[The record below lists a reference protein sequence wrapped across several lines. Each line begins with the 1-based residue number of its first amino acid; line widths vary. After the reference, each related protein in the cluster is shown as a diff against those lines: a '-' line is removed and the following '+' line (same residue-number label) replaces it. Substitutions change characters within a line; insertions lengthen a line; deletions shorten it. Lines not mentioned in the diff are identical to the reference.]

1 MKKYI
6 RALEIP
12 LYLLVIA
19 LFCLE
24 QGNTAMS
31 IFLII
36 ISIGRL
42 IVNVITDEFIY
53 KRQFLNNMKYFTYAF
68 TFIVITFL
76 FGSVLDKIN
85 TIEQLEN
92 QIKQNNFQ
100 IDSLKL
106 EIDTLQWE
114 NQIWDF
120 NLSNNTVHLLSA
132 IIHVES
138 SNNDSAYNVYEDA
151 VGCLQIR
158 KTMVNDIN
166 RILRRQKSDLRFS
179 YDDRWLR
186 NKSIKMFDIYCKHYG
201 LTTAEEIARCWNG
214 GPRGMQNEMTANY
227 WKKVKNK
234 LDS

>member
-1 MKKYI
+1 M
-6 RALEIP
+6 R
-12 LYLLVIA
+12 VILWV
-19 LFCLE
+19 LFFTGFIWAVL
-24 QGNTAMS
+24 GLKNS
-31 IFLII
+31 INEEEFKTQSTIDSLQ
-36 ISIGRL
+36 
-42 IVNVITDEFIY
+42 NV
-53 KRQFLNNMKYFTYAF
+53 
-68 TFIVITFL
+68 
-76 FGSVLDKIN
+76 
-85 TIEQLEN
+85 
-92 QIKQNNFQ
+92 

-138 SNNDSAYNVYEDA
+138 SNNDSAYNAYEDA

-158 KTMVNDIN
+158 KTMVNDVN

-186 NKSIKMFDIYCKHYG
+186 NRSIKMFDIYCKHYG

-214 GPRGMQNEMTANY
+214 GPRGMQNEMTATY

-234 LDS
+234 INS

>member
-1 MKKYI
+1 M
-6 RALEIP
+6 RLFSVVF
-12 LYLLVIA
+12 VIV
-19 LFCLE
+19 L
-24 QGNTAMS
+24 MS
-31 IFLII
+31 
-36 ISIGRL
+36 
-42 IVNVITDEFIY
+42 
-53 KRQFLNNMKYFTYAF
+53 
-68 TFIVITFL
+68 FL
-76 FGSVLDKIN
+76 FGNILNKIE

-92 QIKQNNFQ
+92 QLEQKQFQ
-100 IDSLKL
+100 VDSLKH

-138 SNNDSAYNVYEDA
+138 SNNDNDYNSNEDA

-158 KTMVNDIN
+158 KCMVNDVN
-166 RILRRQKSDLRFS
+166 RILRRQKSDLRFT

-201 LTTAEEIARCWNG
+201 LTTSEEIARCWNG
-214 GPRGMQNEMTANY
+214 GPRGMNKPLTANY
-227 WKKVKNK
+227 WRKVQEN

>member
-1 MKKYI
+1 
-6 RALEIP
+6 
-12 LYLLVIA
+12 
-19 LFCLE
+19 
-24 QGNTAMS
+24 
-31 IFLII
+31 
-36 ISIGRL
+36 
-42 IVNVITDEFIY
+42 
-53 KRQFLNNMKYFTYAF
+53 MKYFTYAF